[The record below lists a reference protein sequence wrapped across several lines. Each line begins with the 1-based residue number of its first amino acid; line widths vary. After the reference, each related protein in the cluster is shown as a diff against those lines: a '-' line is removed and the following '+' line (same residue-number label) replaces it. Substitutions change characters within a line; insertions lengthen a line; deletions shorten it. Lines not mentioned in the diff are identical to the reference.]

1 MVAAWESV
9 VASVAVSAA
18 AAWQSAAVASM
29 AADGASVVALG
40 GALVVARDGTLDVR
54 DGLLPVAQDGVWSAA
69 QDGVLAGLSLVG
81 VQGGVPLDGVGASR
95 SQPASLGVLTLTP
108 MTTATACPGMAIA
121 G

>member
-1 MVAAWESV
+1 
-9 VASVAVSAA
+9 
-18 AAWQSAAVASM
+18 M
-29 AADGASVVALG
+29 AAD

-54 DGLLPVAQDGVWSAA
+54 DGLLPVAQDGAWSAA
-69 QDGVLAGLSLVG
+69 QDGVLAGLSLVGLDGG